1 LVVRVRES
9 IVSGPMIEPSK
20 VLTAVPDTTP
30 LTACEPAKETGTS
43 GVPQ

>member
-1 LVVRVRES
+1 MVSVREL
-9 IVSGPMIEPSK
+9 IVTGPMIEPSK
-20 VLTAVPDTTP
+20 ALTAVPDTTP